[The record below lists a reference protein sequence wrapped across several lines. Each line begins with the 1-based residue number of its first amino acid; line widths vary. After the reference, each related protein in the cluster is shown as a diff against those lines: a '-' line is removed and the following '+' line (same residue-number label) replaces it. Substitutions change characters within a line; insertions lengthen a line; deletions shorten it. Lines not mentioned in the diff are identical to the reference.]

1 MSQPTAEPV
10 TIAELAQ
17 FAMLLEVTAKQKPG
31 NIDRCHDYDDTCL
44 THFLAS
50 AVLAGPVFSRVA
62 AGGISLGEAMY
73 DAVAR
78 TNIHNGGNTH
88 FGAFILLL
96 PLIAGK
102 GIASA
107 AELVKMTSVNDAVL
121 FYQAFG
127 LTQVRV
133 RSEDPMDVND
143 PSSIQRLIDEE
154 ITMYQVMEY
163 SASHDMVARE
173 WTNGFLLTRKA
184 ADLLFELGDGAENI
198 TRMFL
203 SLMAKYP
210 DTFIAKKFDE
220 ATAAAV
226 MQKAAAVLAGAQT
239 LADFDEECIRKG
251 INPGSLADIC
261 IAGIFIA
268 LLEGWKWDC

>member
-1 MSQPTAEPV
+1 MSQQTVEPV
-10 TIAELAQ
+10 NLAELAQ

-31 NIDRCHDYDDTCL
+31 NIDRCHDYDDTHL
-44 THFLAS
+44 AHFLAS

-62 AGGISLGEAMY
+62 EGSISLGEAMY

-96 PLIAGK
+96 PLIAGR
-102 GIASA
+102 GTAGA
-107 AELVKMTSVNDAVL
+107 AEVVKKTTIEDAVL
-121 FYQAFG
+121 FYKAFG

-143 PSSIQRLIDEE
+143 PSSIQRLIDEK

-163 SASHDMVARE
+163 SALHDMVARE
-173 WTNGFLLTRKA
+173 WTNGFLLTRRA
-184 ADLLFELGDGAENI
+184 ANLLFELGDGEKNI
-198 TRMFL
+198 TKMFL
-203 SLMAKYP
+203 SLMAECP
-210 DTFIAKKFDE
+210 DTFIAKKFDQ
-220 ATAAAV
+220 ATAEAV
-226 MQKAAAVLAGAQT
+226 MQKAAAVLAGNET
-239 LADFDEECIRKG
+239 LAEFDEECIRDG

-261 IAGIFIA
+261 IAGIFTA